1 MKKTFHILTAAL
13 LLTAGALLTTG
24 CGNDDTAIDNG
35 KDQPAQGR
43 TVMFTATL
51 APKGDNGGQTRAITP
66 GTDPIDGKE
75 ILNVKWKENEEIA
88 LRYQTGPHTYA
99 TTIATVGKPNADGS
113 APISAPLTSPMDGGS
128 VTFVYPASLVNETS
142 NDIDANKLL
151 NQHGNLTGANG
162 ISTLFD
168 AATGSGT
175 LSFAAGNAVVSSKVT
190 MHNRVCICK
199 FKFDFVNL
207 SSSGSGSMGETP
219 SYTPIIIEDGDHTYT
234 IVSDKPDD
242 SMYASSGS
250 YRGFRSGDD
259 IYVAILPIE
268 NKTVTFTAT
277 RKGSTDDTYT
287 IVKLNV
293 TLEKG
298 KFYRNLGTITLL
310 KSNVKLSS
318 STTDL
323 TLNDG
328 DVVTGTGGENTILK
342 IAAGATV
349 TLNCVTN
356 TGITGTTSI
365 PGIECLGDATII
377 LSGENSVKGR
387 EYAPGIFVPAG
398 KTLTIQVR
406 GSGTLTAT
414 GGSNGAGIG
423 GTQNT
428 SCGNI
433 VIAGGTI
440 TATGTGNCAGIGSG
454 EADGAN
460 ITCGAITISGGT
472 VTATG
477 GRFAAG
483 IGSGETG
490 SNTNKCGAIT
500 ISGGTVTAAGGEEG
514 AGIGSGHAGDYTNEC
529 DAITISGGTVT
540 ATGGIWAAGIGSGR
554 AGNKT
559 NTCGDITISGGTIE
573 ATGGDYAVGIGSGN
587 ANQARNTCGAITISG
602 SAKVKAVGKKNA
614 AGIGTGNGTNADK
627 NCICGAIS
635 IAGGTVEATG
645 GDRAAGIGSGSW
657 GKFTSISIG
666 SGINSVT
673 ATRSNNYWNV
683 PIGKGNDDQ
692 GSGAVKFGTET
703 MHDGSKYYIY
713 PSDWIH
719 WPTDGQ
725 TYGGI
730 KVAVSTYGS
739 EGGLTWTLTPK
750 TTP

>member
-66 GTDPIDGKE
+66 GTKDGKE

-99 TTIATVGKPNADGS
+99 TTTATVGKPNADGT
-113 APISAPLTSPMDGGS
+113 APISAPLTSPMDGGT
-128 VTFVYPASLVNETS
+128 VTFVYPASLVNETG

-162 ISTLFD
+162 ISTLYD

-175 LSFAAGNAVVSSKVT
+175 LSFAAGKAVVSSKVT

-199 FKFDFVNL
+199 FKFDFVNV

-234 IVSDKPDD
+234 ITSDKPDEVIGG
-242 SMYASSGS
+242 AT
-250 YRGFRSGDD
+250 RGFKSTDD
-259 IYVAILPIE
+259 IYVAMLPID
-268 NKTVTFTAT
+268 NKTVKFTAT
-277 RKGSTDDTYT
+277 RKGSTDDTY
-287 IVKLNV
+287 IFAKLNV
-293 TLEKG
+293 TLQKG
-298 KFYRNLGTITLL
+298 HFYRNLGTITLL

-349 TLNCVTN
+349 TLNGVTN
-356 TGITGTTSI
+356 TGITRTTSI

-377 LSGENSVKGR
+377 LSGENSVKGC
-387 EYAPGIFVPAG
+387 EYAPGIFVPSG
-398 KTLTIQVR
+398 YTLTIL
-406 GSGTLTAT
+406 GSGKLDAT
-414 GGSNGAGIG
+414 GGNTSQTGMGSGNIGGAGIG
-423 GTQNT
+423 GTKDT

-440 TATGTGNCAGIGSG
+440 TAIGTGNCAGIGSG
-454 EADGAN
+454 FAKGADISCGNITFSGGTVTATGGDYAAGIGSGEAGN
-460 ITCGAITISGGT
+460 KTNTCGAITISGGS

-477 GRFAAG
+477 GTYAA
-483 IGSGETG
+483 
-490 SNTNKCGAIT
+490 
-500 ISGGTVTAAGGEEG
+500 
-514 AGIGSGHAGDYTNEC
+514 
-529 DAITISGGTVT
+529 
-540 ATGGIWAAGIGSGR
+540 
-554 AGNKT
+554 
-559 NTCGDITISGGTIE
+559 
-573 ATGGDYAVGIGSGN
+573 GIGSGN
-587 ANQARNTCGAITISG
+587 ANQARNTCGDITISG
-602 SAKVKAVGKKNA
+602 SAHVKAVGKTYA
-614 AGIGTGNGTNADK
+614 AGIGTGCGYDADK

-635 IAGGTVEATG
+635 ITGGTVEATG
-645 GDRAAGIGSGSW
+645 GDRAAGIGSGCW
-657 GKFTSISIG
+657 GKFTSINIG
-666 SGINSVT
+666 SGITSVT
-673 ATRSNNYWNV
+673 ATRSNNFWNV
-683 PIGKGNDDQ
+683 PIGKGFDDQ
-692 GSGAVKFGTET
+692 GSGAVT
-703 MHDGSKYYIY
+703 I
-713 PSDWIH
+713 
-719 WPTDGQ
+719 DGQ
-725 TYGGI
+725 TLSNAQTEGTSELPAFLNLQVVKSDGGGI
-730 KVAVSTYGS
+730 TNK
-739 EGGLTWTLTPK
+739 TWTITHK
-750 TTP
+750 